1 VHNLLL
7 SYLVEFGS
15 IAKLKKLL
23 DNEYKI
29 EKIQPAIFASDA
41 EVNIVTVV
49 LVCPD
54 GKKETIRAYREES
67 QAFREYIRNM
77 DQKL

>member
-1 VHNLLL
+1 MHDLLL
-7 SYLVEFGS
+7 KYLVEFGS
-15 IAKLKKLL
+15 VTKLKKLL
-23 DNEYKI
+23 VNDYKI

-49 LVCPD
+49 LICPD

-67 QAFREYIRNM
+67 HVLREYIRNL
-77 DQKL
+77 DQIL